1 MTTKEINRAARRDDR
16 LPVSPDMH
24 HEAITM
30 ALAILVDR
38 IRGLPR
44 EDREDLFELVKELPA
59 AQDGGE
65 TESIVLAMREILEQ
79 APIVVRG
86 VDQSNDGEPGEQ
98 LAKWIT
104 FVSGRIKALRKEQ
117 GLTQEQLAQRSGL
130 PQSHISKLENGKH
143 SPSALTLEKIA
154 RALGVPGSELDPSA

>member
-1 MTTKEINRAARRDDR
+1 MTTKESTARGDEK
-16 LPVSPDMH
+16 LHVSPDIQ

-44 EDREDLFELVKELPA
+44 DDREDLFELVKELPA
-59 AQDGGE
+59 AQDCE
-65 TESIVLAMREILEQ
+65 EVESIVLAMREILEQ
-79 APIVVRG
+79 APIKVRALG
-86 VDQSNDGEPGEQ
+86 QTSNDEPGEQ
-98 LAKWIT
+98 LTKWIT
-104 FVSGRIKALRKEQ
+104 FVRGRIKALRKEK

-154 RALGVPGSELDPSA
+154 SALGVPSSELDPSA